1 MCTRNL
7 ARQTKKSE
15 TQREMRAR
23 GKILGLV
30 PSGLQASNLE
40 RARGRFCN
48 AGDER
53 FLVPVIFGAGFTVN
67 PGSAPH
73 YIFSEFLLALIPWW
87 LCVTRRG

>member
-7 ARQTKKSE
+7 AWQTKKSE

-53 FLVPVIFGAGFTVN
+53 FLTPVIFGAHFTVN
-67 PGSAPH
+67 PGSAPYH
-73 YIFSEFLLALIPWW
+73 IFRGLLLALIPWW
-87 LCVTRRG
+87 LRATRRG